1 MIRTDTRLFPI
12 LFAALGLA
20 VGLFAFIVW
29 PAYAKEGSAP
39 AKPTGLSATASHDQ
53 VTLTWD
59 DPGDDS
65 ITGYV
70 ILRRNRDDDPKGHFD
85 ELVENTGTAA
95 TTHSDDSVK
104 ADTTYTY
111 RIKAINQHGVSKRS
125 RWFHID
131 TPAAPEPVNSP
142 ATGAPAISG
151 TVQMGEELTAGT
163 SGIAD
168 EDGLENATFGYQWLA
183 GDSDIAGAAG
193 PAYTLADTDE
203 GKTVRVRVSFTDDA
217 GNDETLTSEATAEVE
232 GRPNSPATGAPAI
245 TGTVQVGETLG
256 ADTTSIADE
265 EGLENAAFS
274 YQWLAEESGIP
285 GATART
291 HTLSNSDEGKAIKV
305 KVSFTDDAG
314 NDEELTSA
322 ATGAVAAGPS
332 ERPAQPTGLSATS
345 THDQVTLTWDDPQ
358 DDSVTGYVILRR
370 LRYDDPSGHFDELA
384 ADTGTAATTYTDDT
398 VAAETSY
405 TYRIKATNGAGPSK
419 RSRWSHINTPAAP
432 DPETDPADLAPSSLA
447 AELTSGQ
454 VVLTWDSPAED
465 AASVTGYEILRG
477 EGEDDPAT
485 LAADTGS
492 AAATYTDATATTA
505 SESYAYSVKAIRD
518 GERSQASNEAVVQLP
533 PAAPT
538 GVLSAAA
545 HDRVLLSWNDPQDS
559 ATTGYRI
566 LRASIVDGVQ
576 GEFAVLIEDTGN
588 ADTSYTDETVE
599 PECSYVYRVHTI
611 SPHGVSAP
619 SSDRRV
625 NTPAAPTV
633 VTPEPPDVVPPIT
646 ERANV
651 EDLGDITEQDGP
663 QVIHDGLEGAADAAD
678 YYRFTL
684 SEPRLVR
691 LGLPWQEG
699 DAVLVLELEDSTRLR
714 VGAPDGDAHA
724 SVEETLLEGTH
735 YARVEAQQQGEN
747 EYVFS
752 YEVSAADPAEAAR
765 LREEGYTPDPEPG
778 EDTEPLVGL
787 PAETIQPRQ
796 EAEVLLSNFGQV
808 QSSSG
813 LIIRDSE
820 VAQGF
825 TTGPNIP
832 GYTLGSIELDVYGIP
847 ETPTEVTV
855 ALWSATNDGRPKP
868 NAPVATLTH
877 STGTWTAGPITFDAP
892 AGTELAGDTTFFVF
906 VSYPSTGAVDQILL
920 RRINETSADAG
931 GAPGWRISRS
941 FSRERTPQGDWSGI
955 SITMKIRING
965 NQVLGP
971 SSGDRPGTVVLSAAE
986 PFSASQPYVGVR
998 LTAALDDPDIGPVTA
1013 LKWQWSR
1020 SINGTDWTDINGAT
1034 SSSYTPVAFTPAD
1047 LDDDI
1052 APQEDEGRYLRA
1064 TASYRQT
1071 FSDRTVDQTAHG
1083 STGAHVKFDI
1093 SEPPGADFSD
1103 GSQTPGR
1110 VRVGGW
1116 VRGASVATSTTGP
1129 QDYDYFRVDLAA
1141 GRKYRVDVEGR
1152 DTGQGTL
1159 EDPELT
1165 GVYFYTNGTGSEEIV
1180 AGSRDPDDSGKGKN
1194 DRGEFVATRTQTH
1207 VIFVTSEIRWTAGT
1221 YKVTV
1226 QEILDDLGVWHTD
1239 WGAEEPGGFLQPN
1252 NQANGNLYGADA
1264 TQRSGGQRDKD
1275 AFLFYL
1281 GSDKAPLDTDY
1292 VLAVRGLDTPQLQV
1306 ETFYDLSGLDAYI
1319 EKFSLADDFIE
1330 FPESGSGNPDPDVS
1344 DAEAGRLRSVV
1355 PRPVG
1360 TLVGTSRE
1368 GEFHLVFNPGAEDLG
1383 AYLAV
1388 IKSHRKND
1396 TGDYQLHLRQDD
1408 SVSEPDGEDF
1418 ANDHRTKGYVRVG
1431 DPVTGHIGDHGADV
1445 DSFATLL
1452 EGGRTYRIEAKGS
1465 ETGDGTLDDP
1475 TISNIENHWPDLL
1488 TACGGSTPQE
1498 SFSACSDDDGGQG
1511 LNASVVFSPESTGLY
1526 YVVITNEK
1534 AALNGDFSLSQEGTY
1549 TLSVTDVTD
1558 IPRIVAEGVRVTSS
1572 PASGDTYG
1580 DGEDIEI
1587 TVTFSEAVV
1596 VSGSPQFEF
1605 CMGSGECRDGDDP
1618 PARRR
1623 ARLTSGSGG
1632 AELVF
1637 TYRVGSDDDPDN
1649 DGDGIWIGDHTRTLQ
1664 LDAGDAIRDV
1674 ATGTDAILNHD
1685 ALGTQSGHKVDTG

>member
-1 MIRTDTRLFPI
+1 MYRV
-12 LFAALGLA
+12 LA
-20 VGLFAFIVW
+20 V
-29 PAYAKEGSAP
+29 
-39 AKPTGLSATASHDQ
+39 
-53 VTLTWD
+53 
-59 DPGDDS
+59 
-65 ITGYV
+65 
-70 ILRRNRDDDPKGHFD
+70 
-85 ELVENTGTAA
+85 
-95 TTHSDDSVK
+95 
-104 ADTTYTY
+104 
-111 RIKAINQHGVSKRS
+111 
-125 RWFHID
+125 
-131 TPAAPEPVNSP
+131 
-142 ATGAPAISG
+142 
-151 TVQMGEELTAGT
+151 
-163 SGIAD
+163 
-168 EDGLENATFGYQWLA
+168 
-183 GDSDIAGAAG
+183 
-193 PAYTLADTDE
+193 
-203 GKTVRVRVSFTDDA
+203 
-217 GNDETLTSEATAEVE
+217 
-232 GRPNSPATGAPAI
+232 
-245 TGTVQVGETLG
+245 
-256 ADTTSIADE
+256 
-265 EGLENAAFS
+265 
-274 YQWLAEESGIP
+274 
-285 GATART
+285 
-291 HTLSNSDEGKAIKV
+291 
-305 KVSFTDDAG
+305 
-314 NDEELTSA
+314 
-322 ATGAVAAGPS
+322 
-332 ERPAQPTGLSATS
+332 
-345 THDQVTLTWDDPQ
+345 
-358 DDSVTGYVILRR
+358 
-370 LRYDDPSGHFDELA
+370 
-384 ADTGTAATTYTDDT
+384 
-398 VAAETSY
+398 
-405 TYRIKATNGAGPSK
+405 
-419 RSRWSHINTPAAP
+419 
-432 DPETDPADLAPSSLA
+432 
-447 AELTSGQ
+447 
-454 VVLTWDSPAED
+454 
-465 AASVTGYEILRG
+465 
-477 EGEDDPAT
+477 
-485 LAADTGS
+485 
-492 AAATYTDATATTA
+492 
-505 SESYAYSVKAIRD
+505 
-518 GERSQASNEAVVQLP
+518 
-533 PAAPT
+533 
-538 GVLSAAA
+538 
-545 HDRVLLSWNDPQDS
+545 
-559 ATTGYRI
+559 
-566 LRASIVDGVQ
+566 
-576 GEFAVLIEDTGN
+576 
-588 ADTSYTDETVE
+588 
-599 PECSYVYRVHTI
+599 

-625 NTPAAPTV
+625 STPAAPTV
-633 VTPEPPDVVPPIT
+633 VTPEPPDIVPPIT

-651 EDLGDITEQDGP
+651 QDLGDITEQDGP

-699 DAVLVLELEDSTRLR
+699 DAVLILELEDSTRLR

-724 SVEETLLEGTH
+724 SVEETMLEGTH
-735 YARVEAQQQGEN
+735 YVRVEAQQPGEN

-825 TTGPNIP
+825 TTGPNIL

-847 ETPTEVTV
+847 ETPTDVTV
-855 ALWSATNDGRPKP
+855 ELWSATSESTPKP

-877 STGTWTAGPITFDAP
+877 STGTWTEGLNAFDAP
-892 AGTELAGDTTFFVF
+892 AGTELASDTAFFVF

-920 RRINETSADAG
+920 RRINGTSADAG
-931 GAPGWRISRS
+931 GAPGWRIRRS

-955 SITMKIRING
+955 SITMKIQING

-986 PFSASQPYVGVR
+986 PFSASQPYVGVQ
-998 LTAALDDPDIGPVTA
+998 LTAALDDPDTGPVTG
-1013 LKWQWSR
+1013 LRWQWSR

-1052 APQEDEGRYLRA
+1052 APQEDEGRYVRA
-1064 TASYRQT
+1064 TANYRQA
-1071 FSDRTVDQTAHG
+1071 FSDQTVDQTAHG

-1093 SEPPGADFSD
+1093 SEPPGADFSQNQ
-1103 GSQTPGR
+1103 SFAGR

-1116 VRGASVATSTTGP
+1116 VTGDFSLLNERGGDAFA
-1129 QDYDYFRVDLAA
+1129 VDLVS
-1141 GRKYRVDVEGR
+1141 GRKYRFDLEGSP
-1152 DTGQGTL
+1152 TGRGTL
-1159 EDPELT
+1159 ADPFIRNAF
-1165 GVYFYTNGTGSEEIV
+1165 YFVGATFVQTSDTNDNNSGIGLNARLEFTAEATATHYIV
-1180 AGSRDPDDSGKGKN
+1180 AAG
-1194 DRGEFVATRTQTH
+1194 GEETR
-1207 VIFVTSEIRWTAGT
+1207 GT
-1221 YKVTV
+1221 YRLTV

-1281 GSDKAPLDTDY
+1281 GSDEAPLDTDY

-1319 EKFSLADDFIE
+1319 DNFSLDDDFIE
-1330 FPESGSGNPDPDVS
+1330 FPESGSGSPDPDVS

-1355 PRPVG
+1355 PQPVG
-1360 TLVGTSRE
+1360 TLVETSGE

-1388 IKSHRKND
+1388 IKSHRKDD
-1396 TGDYQLHLRQDD
+1396 TGNYQLHLRQDA

-1431 DPVTGHIGDHGADV
+1431 DPVTGHIGDHGANT

-1475 TISNIENHWPDLL
+1475 AISNIENHWPDLVSP
-1488 TACGGSTPQE
+1488 CGGSSLLE
-1498 SFSACSDDDGGQG
+1498 RLLACSDDDGGQG
-1511 LNASVVFSPESTGLY
+1511 LNASVIFSPESTGLY
-1526 YVVITNEK
+1526 YVVISNLK
-1534 AALNGDFSLSQEGTY
+1534 AVLNSDYSPSQEGTY
-1549 TLSVTDVTD
+1549 TLSVTDVTG
-1558 IPRIVAEGVRVTSS
+1558 IPRIVAPGVRVTSS

-1587 TVTFSEAVV
+1587 TVTFSEAVYTT
-1596 VSGSPQFEF
+1596 GSPQFEF

-1623 ARLTSGSGG
+1623 ARLTSGSGS

-1637 TYRVGSDDDPDN
+1637 TYRAGSGDDPDN
-1649 DGDGIWIGDHTRTLQ
+1649 DGNGIWIGDHTRTLK

-1674 ATGTDAILNHD
+1674 DTGTDAILNHD
-1685 ALGTQSGHKVDTG
+1685 ELGTQSGHKVDTS

>member
-1 MIRTDTRLFPI
+1 MIRTDARLFPI

-20 VGLFAFIVW
+20 VGLFAFMVW
-29 PAYAKEGSAP
+29 PTYAKEGSAP

-53 VTLTWD
+53 VTLTWN
-59 DPGDDS
+59 DPQDDS

-70 ILRRNRDDDPKGHFD
+70 ILRRNRDTDAKGHFH
-85 ELVENTGTAA
+85 ELV
-95 TTHSDDSVK
+95 
-104 ADTTYTY
+104 
-111 RIKAINQHGVSKRS
+111 
-125 RWFHID
+125 
-131 TPAAPEPVNSP
+131 
-142 ATGAPAISG
+142 
-151 TVQMGEELTAGT
+151 
-163 SGIAD
+163 
-168 EDGLENATFGYQWLA
+168 
-183 GDSDIAGAAG
+183 
-193 PAYTLADTDE
+193 
-203 GKTVRVRVSFTDDA
+203 
-217 GNDETLTSEATAEVE
+217 
-232 GRPNSPATGAPAI
+232 
-245 TGTVQVGETLG
+245 
-256 ADTTSIADE
+256 
-265 EGLENAAFS
+265 
-274 YQWLAEESGIP
+274 
-285 GATART
+285 
-291 HTLSNSDEGKAIKV
+291 
-305 KVSFTDDAG
+305 
-314 NDEELTSA
+314 
-322 ATGAVAAGPS
+322 
-332 ERPAQPTGLSATS
+332 
-345 THDQVTLTWDDPQ
+345 
-358 DDSVTGYVILRR
+358 
-370 LRYDDPSGHFDELA
+370 
-384 ADTGTAATTYTDDT
+384 ADTGSAATTYTDT
-398 VAAETSY
+398 EVAAETRY
-405 TYRIKATNGAGPSK
+405 TYRIKATNEHGTSE
-419 RSRWSHINTPAAP
+419 RSRWIHIDTPAAP
-432 DPETDPADLAPSSLA
+432 DQETDPADLAPSSLA
-447 AELTSGQ
+447 AELISGQ
-454 VVLTWDSPAED
+454 VVLTWNPPAED
-465 AASVTGYEILRG
+465 AGPVTGYEILRG
-477 EGEDDPAT
+477 EGEDAPAT

-518 GERSQASNEAVVQLP
+518 GERSQASGEAVVQLP

-538 GVLSAAA
+538 GMLSAAA
-545 HDRVLLSWNDPQDS
+545 HDSVLLSWSDPQDG
-559 ATTGYRI
+559 AITGYRI
-566 LRASIVDGVQ
+566 LRANIVDQ
-576 GEFAVLIEDTGN
+576 APGEFAVLTQDTGS
-588 ADTSYTDETVE
+588 ADTSYTDDTVE
-599 PECSYVYRVHTI
+599 PERSYVYRVLAV

-625 NTPAAPTV
+625 STPAAPTV

-651 EDLGDITEQDGP
+651 QDLGDITEQDGP

-699 DAVLVLELEDSTRLR
+699 DAVLVLELEDSTKLR

-724 SVEETLLEGTH
+724 SVEETLLESTH
-735 YARVEAQQQGEN
+735 YARVEAQQPGEN

-796 EAEVLLSNFGQV
+796 EAGVLLSNFGQV
-808 QSSSG
+808 QSTSG

-825 TTGPNIP
+825 TTGPNIL

-847 ETPTEVTV
+847 ETPTDVTV
-855 ALWSATNDGRPKP
+855 KLWSATSESTPKP

-877 STGTWTAGPITFDAP
+877 STGTWTEGPITFDAP
-892 AGTELAGDTTFFVF
+892 AGTELASDTAFFVF

-920 RRINETSADAG
+920 RRINGTSADAG
-931 GAPGWRISRS
+931 GAPGWRIRRS

-955 SITMKIRING
+955 SITMKIQING

-986 PFSASQPYVGVR
+986 PFSASQPYVGVQ
-998 LTAALDDPDIGPVTA
+998 LTAALDDPDTGPVTG
-1013 LKWQWSR
+1013 LRWQWSR

-1034 SSSYTPVAFTPAD
+1034 SSTYTPVALTPPD

-1064 TASYRQT
+1064 TASYRQE

-1093 SEPPGADFSD
+1093 SEPPGADFPSIET
-1103 GSQTPGR
+1103 TPGR
-1110 VRVGGW
+1110 VRVGGH
-1116 VRGASVATSTTGP
+1116 VTGNIHSGGNP
-1129 QDYDYFRVDLAA
+1129 DRFGVDLVA
-1141 GRKYRVDVEGR
+1141 GRTYRIDMEGSS
-1152 DTGQGTL
+1152 TGRGTL
-1159 EDPELT
+1159 ELPRLAE
-1165 GVYFYTNGTGSEEIV
+1165 VRFYSSGGTFQAVSDSALSGTGKFKNAQVTFTAEET
-1180 AGSRDPDDSGKGKN
+1180 
-1194 DRGEFVATRTQTH
+1194 ATHFINVLGQGGTT
-1207 VIFVTSEIRWTAGT
+1207 GT
-1221 YKVTV
+1221 YRLTV

-1319 EKFSLADDFIE
+1319 DNFSLDDDFIE

-1344 DAEAGRLRSVV
+1344 DAEAGRLGSVV
-1355 PRPVG
+1355 PRPV
-1360 TLVGTSRE
+1360 TTRLGTSRE
-1368 GEFHLVFNPGAEDLG
+1368 GEFHLVFNPGTEDLG

-1388 IKSHRKND
+1388 INSHRKDD
-1396 TGDYQLHLRQDD
+1396 TGDYQLHLRQDA

-1418 ANDHRTKGYVRVG
+1418 AHDHRTRGYVRVG
-1431 DPVTGHIGDHGADV
+1431 DPVTGHIGDLGSDI

-1488 TACGGSTPQE
+1488 TACSGNTLLE
-1498 SFSACSDDDGGQG
+1498 SFIACSDDDGGQG
-1511 LNASVVFSPESTGLY
+1511 LNASVVFSPENTGLY
-1526 YVVITNEK
+1526 YVETTNEK
-1534 AALNGDFSLSQEGTY
+1534 AALNSDFSLSQEGAY
-1549 TLSVTDVTD
+1549 TLSVTDVTG
-1558 IPRIVAEGVRVTSS
+1558 IPRIVASGVRVTSS

-1587 TVTFSEAVV
+1587 TVTFSEAVYTT
-1596 VSGSPQFEF
+1596 GSPQFEF

-1623 ARLTSGSGG
+1623 ARLTSGSGS

-1649 DGDGIWIGDHTRTLQ
+1649 DGNGIWIGDHTRTLQ

-1674 ATGTDAILNHD
+1674 DTGTDAILNHD
-1685 ALGTQSGHKVDTG
+1685 ALGTRSGHKVDTG